1 MDTLNTT
8 VSTIGTGMEDL
19 KNQMEIGLKEEKDS
33 REDETSNIK
42 KDLERLE
49 KKNKELKEKIKG
61 KLGAGLADDDDEAAP
76 NDEEEANE

>member
-1 MDTLNTT
+1 MNKYIYLHLY
-8 VSTIGTGMEDL
+8 IF
-19 KNQMEIGLKEEKDS
+19 Q

-61 KLGAGLADDDDEAAP
+61 KLGAGLADEDDEAAP

>member
-1 MDTLNTT
+1 MVLS
-8 VSTIGTGMEDL
+8 VLS
-19 KNQMEIGLKEEKDS
+19 GLYLHIYIFQRD
-33 REDETSNIK
+33 DESSNIK